1 MEPMPEFLVELY
13 VPKADRAPV
22 AVWAERL
29 GGAAAELTADGRPV
43 RLLRSILVPED
54 ETCFLLV
61 EADSTE
67 TVQEAA
73 TRAAL
78 EFERVA
84 EATVDLVTTPGRE
97 QS

>member
-29 GGAAAELTADGRPV
+29 TGAAAELTAEGRPV

-61 EADSTE
+61 EACSAATAR
-67 TVQEAA
+67 EAA

-78 EFERVA
+78 SFERVA

-97 QS
+97 Q